1 MLHGVPM
8 RRVVDCKQRFSNRR
22 RVSRQIRMML
32 LERRRARLHRAVAGE
47 DATLA

>member
-1 MLHGVPM
+1 MLHGEPV
-8 RRVVDCKQRFSNRR
+8 RGVVDGKKRFSDRR